1 MNETKQPARE
11 PARRRL
17 PALLRNVVL
26 AGAIAGSLSAC
37 VPLIIGGVVGAGLLV
52 TDRRTTGAQMEDEGI
67 ELRGSSCIREAI
79 GNRGRVS
86 LTSYNR
92 IVLLTG
98 QVDSSATRQQAE
110 AIARALPNARTIANE
125 ITVGPFVVSSGNDA
139 LISSRVKTA
148 LVGASN
154 VRSNAV
160 KVTTENGVV
169 YLMGIVTQAES
180 DRAADVASTVEGV
193 VKVVKVFEVISETA
207 FSGNLPPQ
215 SAPAGTAAPAT
226 PVPAPASRTA
236 TTP

>member
-1 MNETKQPARE
+1 MNETKQ

-67 ELRGSSCIREAI
+67 ELRGSSRIREAI

-160 KVTTENGVV
+160 KV
-169 YLMGIVTQAES
+169 IVTQAES